1 MHCNKQQICIVK
13 QSAVQMKCDKSR
25 VWQEEPLQC
34 ASLSCCSPGCALCGQ
49 CRVCSNRL
57 CDTCQCTVCEHCTAQ
72 ASPAV
77 QEGDIGLPT
86 SGWQQQGTL
95 DNHPPCGICIP
106 DIAGADP
113 WHWTLDIGF
122 QCRLGKRCCK
132 LARLRWTSH
141 PGIPFSQCTEGIMAT
156 LEPADNSMPSNR
168 QTKKSDL

>member
-1 MHCNKQQICIVK
+1 MCDGWSGVEC
-13 QSAVQMKCDKSR
+13 AVIDS
-25 VWQEEPLQC
+25 VTLV
-34 ASLSCCSPGCALCGQ
+34 SVL
-49 CRVCSNRL
+49 
-57 CDTCQCTVCEHCTAQ
+57 CEHCTAQ

-132 LARLRWTSH
+132 LARLQWTSH
-141 PGIPFSQCTEGIMAT
+141 PGISFSQCTEGIMAT
-156 LEPADNSMPSNR
+156 LEPGDNSNNR
-168 QTKKSDL
+168 QALNKWTSNKILSFNSFPQPV